1 MATKPTEN
9 IGQASPVVELAYAYE
24 DVFGREGKRSA
35 SQQKVWD
42 DMMES
47 SYYAR
52 TTFVQNPRTG
62 ELSRNGGQSASTE
75 TKEITQPTHVRSVI
89 ARLRRHL

>member
-1 MATKPTEN
+1 MEN
-9 IGQASPVVELAYAYE
+9 DPLKLSPAVELAYAYE
-24 DVFGREGKRSA
+24 DVFGREGKRSV

-42 DMMES
+42 DLMET

-62 ELSRNGGQSASTE
+62 EVNINRGLLAEGRRSLILDIMDYLKMAVNPP
-75 TKEITQPTHVRSVI
+75 QPKPKK
-89 ARLRRHL
+89 